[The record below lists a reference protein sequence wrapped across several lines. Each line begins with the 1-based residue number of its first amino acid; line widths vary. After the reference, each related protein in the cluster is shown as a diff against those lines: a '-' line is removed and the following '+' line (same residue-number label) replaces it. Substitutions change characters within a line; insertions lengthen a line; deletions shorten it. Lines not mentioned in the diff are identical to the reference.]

1 MQNTCKYPQAQGPG
15 SWRPCAP
22 CLFACVNAGRE
33 RAAGEGRPL
42 PVESRGGPGPLP
54 APRGWRAARG
64 GRGGGARRRGACCSP
79 PALTPDSRL
88 LKLRGRRSPTAAR
101 WVCAAARSAPGPTRP
116 PGARPAEPARVGAG
130 ADEGR
135 ATHSTRAPCTTPTLL
150 PLRHPALPHAQRAL
164 PLPLQRSAHPPPPTA
179 PPRSA
184 PHHGTAPGHTAPRAP
199 AYTSHSHP
207 HRCRRPSSQGAPRAP
222 RSPHR
227 RGRLSA
233 LGSGGRSPSP
243 APTPH
248 RARAPRPPPAPRGGA
263 ERDGRRAGGRWRSG
277 GCGGGGQEAGAE
289 RAGRGPRGPVRR
301 SGERAAA
308 GARRPRVKGAAAGPA
323 RPRRPETARGGVR
336 ALFPRGRPG
345 GRSDRR
351 EPSRD
356 MAQAAAPRARAPPRA

>member
-64 GRGGGARRRGACCSP
+64 GRGGGGARRRGACCSP

-164 PLPLQRSAHPPPPTA
+164 PLPLQRSAHPPPPRHPLV
-179 PPRSA
+179 PPR
-184 PHHGTAPGHTAPRAP
+184 TTAPRP
-199 AYTSHSHP
+199 A
-207 HRCRRPSSQGAPRAP
+207 
-222 RSPHR
+222 
-227 RGRLSA
+227 
-233 LGSGGRSPSP
+233 
-243 APTPH
+243 TPH
-248 RARAPRPPPAPRGGA
+248 PALPHTHPTHTRTGAADRVRRARPGLRGPPT
-263 ERDGRRAGGRWRSG
+263 
-277 GCGGGGQEAGAE
+277 GGGGC
-289 RAGRGPRGPVRR
+289 RPW
-301 SGERAAA
+301 AAA
-308 GARRPRVKGAAAGPA
+308 GGAP
-323 RPRRPETARGGVR
+323 RPRRPRTEPGPLARRRRPGAEPSAMGAGREAGGAAAAAAGGGRRRGRSARGGG
-336 ALFPRGRPG
+336 RG
-345 GRSDRR
+345 
-351 EPSRD
+351 
-356 MAQAAAPRARAPPRA
+356 AP